1 MTAYMIRR
9 LLFGA
14 ALIFLSTIVS
24 FTIIQA
30 SPGMSGMTDDPTV
43 SQEYLDQQRRLE
55 GDDQPGWKQ
64 YCNWLGISRLFSG
77 RASPGI
83 LQGSFGDSR
92 LFHQPVSIVL
102 PPRIKATLLLNIVTL
117 LLTWMLAIPLGT
129 YAAARQYRLPD
140 KAATIFSFIGM
151 SLPGFFLALLLLW
164 LFASKVQ
171 WLPPGGLRDPLNHD
185 QMSGVDQAFDYLRH
199 LIIPVIVLT
208 FGALAGLQ
216 RITRA
221 NMVETLGQQFITTAR
236 AKGLSE
242 ASVIFKHALRNAVNP
257 LVTLLGFEFAALFG
271 GAALIENVMNY
282 DGMGKLL
289 LEALYDND
297 KRLVM
302 AVFLIGSVMLVIGNL
317 IGEILLAW
325 VDPRIS
331 HA

>member
-1 MTAYMIRR
+1 MTAYLIRR

-24 FTIIQA
+24 FTIIRA
-30 SPGMSGMTDDPTV
+30 SPGMMVVTDDPTV
-43 SQEYLDQQRRLE
+43 SQQYIEQRRHLY
-55 GDDQPGWKQ
+55 GQDQPGWKQ
-64 YCNWLGISRLFSG
+64 YCNWLGVTRLFSSK
-77 RASPGI
+77 ADPGI
-83 LQGSFGDSR
+83 FQRSLGRSSKYD
-92 LFHQPVSIVL
+92 QPVSTIL
-102 PPRIKATLLLNIVTL
+102 PARINATLILNVVTL
-117 LLTWMLAIPLGT
+117 LFTWMLAIPLGT

-140 KAATIFSFIGM
+140 KIATIFSFIGM

-164 LFASKVQ
+164 LFASRVQ

-185 QMSGVDQAFDYLRH
+185 QMSVVNQSLDYLRH
-199 LIIPVIVLT
+199 LIIPVVVLT

-216 RITRA
+216 RIARA

-242 ASVIFKHALRNAVNP
+242 MSVIFKHALRNAINP

-271 GAALIENVMNY
+271 GAALLENVINY

-289 LEALYDND
+289 LDALYNKDSD
-297 KRLVM
+297 LIM
-302 AVFLIGSVMLVIGNL
+302 SVFLIGSVMLVVGNL

>member
-1 MTAYMIRR
+1 MTAYIIRR

-14 ALIFLSTIVS
+14 ALVFLSTIVS
-24 FTIIQA
+24 FTIIRL
-30 SPGMSGMTDDPTV
+30 SPGMMSVTDDPTV
-43 SQEYLDQQRRLE
+43 SQQYIEQRLRVFGL
-55 GDDQPGWKQ
+55 DQPGWKQ
-64 YCNWLGISRLFSG
+64 YCNWLGITHLFN
-77 RASPGI
+77 AKAIPGL
-83 LQGSFGDSR
+83 LQGSLGQSSKYD
-92 LFHQPVSIVL
+92 QPVATIL
-102 PPRIKATLLLNIVTL
+102 PPRIKATFILNVVTL
-117 LLTWMLAIPLGT
+117 LFTWMLAIPLGT

-140 KAATIFSFIGM
+140 KVVTVFSFVGM
-151 SLPGFFLALLLLW
+151 SLPGFFLALLMLW
-164 LFASKVQ
+164 LLASKVQ
-171 WLPPGGLRDPLNHD
+171 LLPPGGLRDPLNHD
-185 QMSGVDQAFDYLRH
+185 RMSPLNQLLDYVRH
-199 LIIPVIVLT
+199 LIVPVTVLT

-242 ASVIFKHALRNAVNP
+242 TSVIFKHALRNAVNP

-271 GAALIENVMNY
+271 GAALLENVINF

-289 LEALYDND
+289 LEALYDKD
-297 KRLVM
+297 TFLVM
-302 AVFLIGSVMLVIGNL
+302 SVFLIGSIMLVIGNL